1 MNTLRRFLAV
11 LGLAVSVV
19 VGSSIP
25 ASATFS
31 DTSALPTITFGTATV
46 AAPGNVVGSL
56 VCGGTKTDSTL
67 KVTWTSSSSARVSGY
82 RVIVHWS
89 DGFESVRDVAATA
102 TSWTETTTTYNVTK
116 YSIRYSV
123 TTLTDYGWS
132 KQSAL
137 TGSFQ
142 C

>member
-1 MNTLRRFLAV
+1 MTAIRRLLAV
-11 LGLAVSVV
+11 LGMALAVV

-25 ASATFS
+25 ASAAFS
-31 DTSALPTITFGTATV
+31 DIASLPTMALGTATV
-46 AAPGNVVGSL
+46 GAPGDVTGYLS
-56 VCGGTKTDSTL
+56 CGPTDSTMQ
-67 KVTWTSSSSARVSGY
+67 VTWTSSTASSVSGY
-82 RVIVHWS
+82 RVTVHWS

-102 TSWTETTTTYNVTK
+102 TSWTETTTTYNVAK

-123 TTLTDYGWS
+123 TTLTDYGWYTES
-132 KQSAL
+132 GL